1 MSVSV
6 NAELSTAVAAALAKT
21 AAAQAAVLELAR
33 TVHAHVGVASRPPI
47 VPAQI
52 TQASAAGS
60 SAGLAAHLERLT
72 AISAQLGACASSQR
86 PAAAAPPQRRS
97 LEGGADGPPLRIAVP
112 DAGVDASTLPGR
124 AEAEDPAA
132 SRAAAALLS
141 PRSRAF
147 DEARRAAA
155 RIHVFADDGAPLPML
170 PLAELG
176 LSSGSRA
183 AAIDATSHTLYLG
196 DDAGLEEGGGGGC
209 LTSVDLVTGCPL
221 WVTPPGSF
229 RSCGGIGV
237 LRGGVGGSDVLVASS
252 SVDCAIHVHRVADG
266 LRIASVSTSA
276 PPRAVAVDSA
286 RATAYVSVGD
296 AVVAYAWD
304 AAKERLEKHGAL
316 GSAGVG
322 GGAARILAFMPPAS
336 LVIGTLRS
344 PELIVLSLPGGE
356 IVQRRD
362 CAGLEVEGL
371 AVGVDVPAALAV
383 RESGGAV
390 HVLAW
395 PFGSCIGGEGEGP
408 PPEGEPE

>member
-1 MSVSV
+1 MPD
-6 NAELSTAVAAALAKT
+6 
-21 AAAQAAVLELAR
+21 R
-33 TVHAHVGVASRPPI
+33 
-47 VPAQI
+47 
-52 TQASAAGS
+52 
-60 SAGLAAHLERLT
+60 
-72 AISAQLGACASSQR
+72 
-86 PAAAAPPQRRS
+86 
-97 LEGGADGPPLRIAVP
+97 ADV
-112 DAGVDASTLPGR
+112 
-124 AEAEDPAA
+124 EDPAPP
-132 SRAAAALLS
+132 RAAAALLS

-183 AAIDATSHTLYLG
+183 AAIDASSHTLYLG
-196 DDAGLEEGGGGGC
+196 DGAGLEEGGGC

-237 LRGGVGGSDVLVASS
+237 LRGGAGDSDVLVASS
-252 SVDCAIHVHRVADG
+252 SLDCAIHVHRTADG
-266 LRIASVSTSA
+266 ARITSIATSA
-276 PPRAVAVDSA
+276 PPHAVAIDSA
-286 RATAYVSVGD
+286 RATAYISVGD

-304 AAKERLEKHGAL
+304 AVRKRLEERGVL

-322 GGAARILAFMPPAS
+322 GGGARVLAFMPPAS
-336 LVIGTLRS
+336 LVVGTLRS
-344 PELIVLSLPGGE
+344 PELIVLGLSGGE
-356 IVQRRD
+356 LVQRRD
-362 CAGLEVEGL
+362 CVGLEVEGL

-395 PFGSCIGGEGEGP
+395 PFGSDVGGQGEGL